1 MLIGG
6 FQPFTLC
13 DFPGR
18 TAAIVFTQ
26 GCNFHCP
33 FCHNRQLWARQSDT
47 VAPIP
52 QEKVLTFLAERRGY
66 LKGLVITG
74 GEPTLQVDLLVFI
87 RKVKK
92 LGLAVKLDTNGS
104 RPEIMERLFWEAL
117 VDYIAMDVKAPFT
130 KYDLLCGST
139 VNHAA
144 IRKSIG
150 LIAASPVQ
158 HHFRT
163 TFYRALLSET
173 DLQLI
178 KDLLPTNADFHIQ
191 PCRDVH

>member
-1 MLIGG
+1 MNIAGL
-6 FQPFTLC
+6 QRFTLS

-26 GCNFHCP
+26 GCNFRCP
-33 FCHNRQLWARQSDT
+33 YCHNRQLWHCKSDT

-74 GEPTLQVDLLVFI
+74 GEPTLQVDLPVFI

-92 LGLAVKLDTNGS
+92 LGLGVKLDTNGS
-104 RPEIMERLFWEAL
+104 RPEIVERLFSEAL
-117 VDYIAMDVKAPFT
+117 IDYIAMDVKAPFA
-130 KYDLLCGST
+130 KYDLLCGRT
-139 VNHAA
+139 VDHAA

-150 LIAASPVQ
+150 LIAASPGH

-178 KDLLPTNADFHIQ
+178 KDMLPPYADFHIQ